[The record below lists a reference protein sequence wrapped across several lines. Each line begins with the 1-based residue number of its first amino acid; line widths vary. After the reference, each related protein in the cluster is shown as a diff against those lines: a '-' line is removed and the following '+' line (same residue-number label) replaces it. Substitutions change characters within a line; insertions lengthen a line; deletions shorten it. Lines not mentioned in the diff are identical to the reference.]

1 MMDRVVAQAE
11 QQDAMMER
19 MKQNLERI
27 NEALPDN
34 LREILERYKAQAV
47 LDVKAGKEV
56 EGKP

>member
-1 MMDRVVAQAE
+1 MMDRVAAQVE
-11 QQDAMMER
+11 HQDAMMER

-27 NEALPDN
+27 NEVLPDN

-47 LDVKAGKEV
+47 LDAKAGKEV